1 MPLVDF
7 ARTVKPRPRCDFCKQ
22 PQRESRGAFLRQ
34 GRSTLHACHKH
45 YTNGMIAL
53 IHHVMRSRGGGG

>member
-1 MPLVDF
+1 MPVVDF
-7 ARTVKPRPRCDFCKQ
+7 SPTVKPRPRCDFCKH
-22 PQRESRGAFLRQ
+22 PQREAYGGFIRN

-45 YTNGMIAL
+45 YTDGMRAL